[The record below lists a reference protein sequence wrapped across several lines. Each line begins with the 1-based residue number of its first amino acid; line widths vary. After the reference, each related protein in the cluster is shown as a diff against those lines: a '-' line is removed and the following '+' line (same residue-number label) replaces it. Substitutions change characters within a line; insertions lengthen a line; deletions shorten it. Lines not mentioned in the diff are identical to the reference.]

1 MLGLGN
7 SVCSQ
12 YVSSGASYADNYS
25 LSLDGTNDYV
35 DVAVAGL
42 KAAFDP
48 NDFSISC
55 WINTDDSA
63 SARVFSAL
71 KSSGNQIELMY
82 LGASNKI
89 RAKFKFASS
98 TKNIETSVTP
108 GSWIHV
114 LMSFSSST
122 GKLSINGGTASTV
135 SQTNAFAGSVLYGPF
150 IGAQPNVGV
159 GVSGSF
165 LEVLVSSLAIYDS
178 DVSANVAEIY
188 NGGTP
193 FDLLT
198 ASNTGGN
205 IIAKYEFE
213 EGSGTTALDSSGNS
227 YNGTLVNGATYS
239 TTTP

>member
-7 SVCSQ
+7 SICSQ
-12 YVSSGASYADNYS
+12 YVSSGVSYADNYS
-25 LSLDGTNDYV
+25 LDLDGTNDYV
-35 DVAVAGL
+35 DASVAGL
-42 KAAFDP
+42 LSAFDP
-48 NDFSISC
+48 NDFSVSC
-55 WINTDDSA
+55 WINTADSA

-71 KSSGNQIELMY
+71 KSSGNQIEIIFNGSADEIKAKWKY
-82 LGASNKI
+82 DGVNK
-89 RAKFKFASS
+89 FVQ
-98 TKNIETSVTP
+98 TSVTS
-108 GSWIHV
+108 GAWTHI

-135 SQTNAFAGSVLYGPF
+135 SQTNAFDGSVIYGPF
-150 IGAQPNVGV
+150 IGAQPNVGA
-159 GVSGSF
+159 GASGSY
-165 LEVLVSSLAIYDS
+165 LDVLVSSLAIYDS

-188 NGGTP
+188 NSGTP
-193 FDLLT
+193 FDLST